1 MDFQTIF
8 DYCKLCI
15 TEKYADFTGRATRA
29 EYWSFALTVAVITG
43 VLNLIARNS
52 TVFSIISGLLSL
64 ALLVPQLAAAW
75 RRLHDTGRNGAWY
88 FIGLIPLVGWII
100 VIYWLCLPG
109 DPDMNRFGPDPREGG
124 FEG

>member
-1 MDFQTIF
+1 MKHVIHPH
-8 DYCKLCI
+8 
-15 TEKYADFTGRATRA
+15 TGRSARA
-29 EYWSFALTVAVITG
+29 FAMAL
-43 VLNLIARNS
+43 
-52 TVFSIISGLLSL
+52 
-64 ALLVPQLAAAW
+64 LLVPQLAAAW